1 MTDMKKLYL
10 SAAAVA
16 ALMASCS
23 SGEEYAAESQAQEKV
38 SFGTYV
44 DMQKRHWRKV
54 PSPPATSCVSMRSFP
69 RGA

>member
-44 DMQKRHWRKV
+44 DMQKKALEK
-54 PSPPATSCVSMRSFP
+54 SSFATSCVSMRSFP